1 MTERAPVAA
10 GIEFQASRR
19 KRLHGLLIAGIFTVV
34 GVGAILGDGSWL
46 ADGLM
51 IGLVNLALAAA
62 VVVYVARTAWNP
74 GVGMVLDDRGL
85 WFRDWDLPPVPWR
98 HVGDITTVGIRLRPL
113 ICVELKDSDA
123 FIAGLDEAARRRCRG
138 NPLIRLPR
146 LMVPNGALDA
156 PLGDVVAA
164 ILEARAPAPDEP

>member
-1 MTERAPVAA
+1 MTERAPA
-10 GIEFQASRR
+10 GMEFQVSRR

-85 WFRDWDLPPVPWR
+85 WFRDWGLPPVPWR
-98 HVGDITTVGIRLRPL
+98 HVGDATTVGIRLRPL
-113 ICVELKDSDA
+113 IRIELKDFDA

-138 NPLIRLPR
+138 NPLIRPPR
-146 LMVPNGALDA
+146 LMIPNGALDA
-156 PLGDVVAA
+156 PLGDIVAA
-164 ILEARAPAPDEP
+164 IREARALAPDEP

>member
-1 MTERAPVAA
+1 MTEGAPGAA
-10 GIEFQASRR
+10 GMEFPVSRR

-46 ADGLM
+46 ADGRM

-85 WFRDWDLPPVPWR
+85 WFRDWGLPPVPWR
-98 HVGDITTVGIRLRPL
+98 HVGDVHTVGIRLRPL
-113 ICVELKDSDA
+113 IRVELKDPDA

-138 NPLIRLPR
+138 NPLIRPPR
-146 LMVPNGALDA
+146 LMIPDGAPDA
-156 PLGDVVAA
+156 PLGDIVAA
-164 ILEARAPAPDEP
+164 IHEAHDSAPDEP